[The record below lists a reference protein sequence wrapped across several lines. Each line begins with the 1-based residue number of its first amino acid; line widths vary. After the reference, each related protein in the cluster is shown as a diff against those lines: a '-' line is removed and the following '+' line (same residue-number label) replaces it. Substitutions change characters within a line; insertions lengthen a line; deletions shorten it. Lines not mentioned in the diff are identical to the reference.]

1 MPVRSRQAEAREAD
15 VAIRPML
22 SHETAAIL
30 RAIFNATDYGMLLT
44 DLEHRSL
51 ACNRRFGEI
60 FVIDPSEAV
69 RCGVA
74 ELRKRVRPLIA
85 NLTEWERNLEEL
97 YADPLSTFEDDL
109 ALLKKPPVTVRRYSG
124 PVTDDKG

>member
-1 MPVRSRQAEAREAD
+1 MPVRSRQPEAREAD
-15 VAIRPML
+15 IAIRPML

-60 FVIDPSEAV
+60 FEIEPSEAV
-69 RCGVA
+69 RCGVE
-74 ELRKRVRPLIA
+74 ELRKRVRPRIS
-85 NLTEWERNLEEL
+85 NLQEWERNLQQL
-97 YADPLSTFEDDL
+97 CSDPLSTFEDDL
-109 ALLKKPPVTVRRYSG
+109 VLL
-124 PVTDDKG
+124 